1 MTMYKITLEADR
13 RYIAEF
19 RNKPITAHRS
29 PGLQRVLN
37 IMRLYRGGD
46 QYILIARKEFHD
58 YVIGRMPP
66 LRDQPILIE
75 SEQVFHSREA
85 AEWELFRRRWQQ
97 HTGET
102 IHDAYQDK
110 LGEDKP

>member
-1 MTMYKITLEADR
+1 MVYRIVAEDDR
-13 RYIAEF
+13 KYIEEF
-19 RNKPITAHRS
+19 REAPITAHRS

-66 LRDQPILIE
+66 LRDDPIVIE
-75 SEQVFHSREA
+75 DDMVFKSREA
-85 AEWELFRRRWQQ
+85 AEWELFCRRWRQ
-97 HTGET
+97 HTGE
-102 IHDAYQDK
+102 IINQHY
-110 LGEDKP
+110 EDKTA

>member
-1 MTMYKITLEADR
+1 MVYKIVAEDDR
-13 RYIAEF
+13 KYVEEF
-19 RNKPITAHRS
+19 REAPITAHRS

-66 LRDQPILIE
+66 LRDDPIVIE
-75 SEQVFHSREA
+75 DDMVFTSREA
-85 AEWELFRRRWQQ
+85 AEWELFCRRWRQ
-97 HTGET
+97 HTGE
-102 IHDAYQDK
+102 IINQHY
-110 LGEDKP
+110 EDKTA